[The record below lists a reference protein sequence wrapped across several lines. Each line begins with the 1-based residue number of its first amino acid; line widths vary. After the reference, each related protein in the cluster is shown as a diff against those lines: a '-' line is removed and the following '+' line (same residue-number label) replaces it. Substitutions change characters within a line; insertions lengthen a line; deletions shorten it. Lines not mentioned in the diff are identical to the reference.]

1 MRVRQLRSLLP
12 KFSPHAVV
20 RFLVVI
26 AVALLGALLASAI
39 HAPLPWMLGPLV
51 ATSVISVGKLRLFG
65 EIPNV
70 PIRLRDAFVP
80 IIGLMIGAQVTY
92 DTVLQAGRWW
102 PSLLLVVPFA
112 FLTLLINYAL
122 LRKFGGYDKAT
133 AFFAST
139 PGGAAQAAILGEE
152 YKADAA
158 KTVIQHFARISL
170 TVTLIPLL
178 LSLYFGHVVGSA
190 GGASMDAADSPLA
203 LSDVVLLA
211 AGAVFGWLVAGRL
224 RLSAPHLIG
233 PLVASAV
240 LHATGLTSA
249 SVPALLVN
257 GTQLVI
263 GANLG
268 GRFAKVDARML
279 SAGFAIA
286 VPALAVSMS
295 IALVAGLVVSW
306 LGINSA
312 MIGFISFAPGGV
324 AEMSLIAISIDA
336 DPVFVACHHIV
347 RILTAV
353 MVFPVVFRHFFR
365 HD

>member
-1 MRVRQLRSLLP
+1 LP

-178 LSLYFGHVVGSA
+178 LSLYFGHVVG
-190 GGASMDAADSPLA
+190 
-203 LSDVVLLA
+203 
-211 AGAVFGWLVAGRL
+211 WLVAGRL